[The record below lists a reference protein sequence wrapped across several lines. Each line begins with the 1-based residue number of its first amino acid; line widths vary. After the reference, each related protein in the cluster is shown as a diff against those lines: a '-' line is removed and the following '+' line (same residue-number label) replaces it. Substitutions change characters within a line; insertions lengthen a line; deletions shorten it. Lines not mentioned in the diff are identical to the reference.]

1 MDDQIWD
8 AMTLAVLQDL
18 PCLEP
23 VAPLDIS
30 SSSFRCVSVL
40 EHVSLLPCYVG
51 RLSDGVI
58 EYLNEKV
65 FHFSDQL
72 GGIILSYSKPQVLQQ
87 HGIILD
93 EHPHI
98 HFNLKYSV
106 HLFKPELGSIMC
118 GSINNVGQDHLGCLV
133 HNCFN
138 AAVLGPSSTEQMSAW
153 YSQPFHIGAPVW
165 FTVTNLEN
173 VGGIV
178 SISGEYY
185 DLHAITADKAKSS
198 HPKTAKRKQDDSDL
212 EMASSSDQ
220 GNRKRRRHH
229 TQTVDSGPKAK
240 RTKLICEDVG
250 TVKHKKK
257 SKQKSSHAH

>member
-1 MDDQIWD
+1 
-8 AMTLAVLQDL
+8 MTLAVLQD
-18 PCLEP
+18 

-87 HGIILD
+87 YGIILD

-98 HFNLKYSV
+98 HFDLKYSV
-106 HLFKPELGSIMC
+106 HLFKPELGSVMC
-118 GSINNVGQDHLGCLV
+118 GIINNVGQDHLGCLV

-138 AAVLGPSSTEQMSAW
+138 AAVLGPSSTHQMSNW
-153 YSQPFHIGAPVW
+153 FSQPFHIGAPVW

-178 SISGEYY
+178 SISGLYS
-185 DLHAITADKAKSS
+185 DLNAITADDAKSPS
-198 HPKTAKRKQDDSDL
+198 PKKVK
-212 EMASSSDQ
+212 
-220 GNRKRRRHH
+220 RKRRRDDSETDNLGTRSDQFSSDQDVQGSTKKKRRHRTH
-229 TQTVDSGPKAK
+229 TVDSEDNMPKAM
-240 RTKLICEDVG
+240 RTKLSNVDVG
-250 TVKHKKK
+250 TVKLTKK
-257 SKQKSSHAH
+257 SKPKS